1 MEFGIFDHV
10 DSSGLPLGQFYEQR
24 LRLTEA
30 YDRLGFYGYHV
41 AEHHFTPLG
50 LAASPSVYL
59 ASVIQRT
66 SRLKIGS
73 LVYTLPLYHPLRLA
87 EEICMLDQLSGGRL
101 QVGVGRGISPIESA
115 YYGENPDM
123 NVSRAVYKE
132 SLDIILAALTGKC
145 VTYKGEHRSFT
156 DVPMELETAQRPHP
170 PLWMGVQSLE
180 NAEFAARYKM
190 NMACILDPAEMKSRV
205 RHYRE
210 TWKKLHGES
219 GLAEAR
225 AGLNFFIVVADTDAE
240 AMAIADKSYK
250 TWFASFNYL
259 YRLHGRSPMLGE
271 RADNFPDLQKLGRG
285 IAGSPK
291 TVADFLVRRAQTA
304 EINYLIGQYA
314 FGDMTFEQASHSVSL
329 FASEVMPALRQV
341 TAAVAAA

>member
-1 MEFGIFDHV
+1 MEFGVFDHV
-10 DSSGLPLGQFYEQR
+10 DSSGLPLGEFYRQR

-30 YDRLGFYGYHV
+30 YDRLGFHGYHV

-87 EEICMLDQLSGGRL
+87 EEICMLDQMSEGRL

-115 YYGENPDM
+115 YYGANPDLS
-123 NVSRAVYKE
+123 VSRAVYKE
-132 SLDIILAALTGKC
+132 SLDIILAALTGKS
-145 VTYKGEHRSFT
+145 VTYKGQHRSFT
-156 DVPMELETAQRPHP
+156 DVPMELEPVQRPHP

-190 NMACILDPAEMKSRV
+190 NMACILDPDEMRSRV

-210 TWKKLHGES
+210 TWEQLHGDS
-219 GLAEAR
+219 GLADAK
-225 AGLNFFIVVADTDAE
+225 AGLNFFIVVADTDAQ
-240 AMAIADKSYK
+240 AMAIADKSYR
-250 TWFASFNYL
+250 TWFASFNHL

-291 TVADFLVRRAQTA
+291 TVSDFLMQRAQKA
-304 EINYLIGQYA
+304 EINYLIGQFA

-329 FASEVMPALRQV
+329 FASDVMPVLHQV
-341 TAAVAAA
+341 TAAVAA

>member
-1 MEFGIFDHV
+1 MDFGIFDHV
-10 DSSGLPLGQFYEQR
+10 DSSGLPLGEFYNQR

-66 SRLKIGS
+66 SRLKIGA

-115 YYGENPDM
+115 YYGENPDKT
-123 NVSRAVYKE
+123 VSRAVYQE
-132 SLDIILAALTGKC
+132 SLDIILAALTDKS
-145 VTYKGEHRSFT
+145 VTYKGQHRSFA
-156 DVPMELETAQRPHP
+156 DVPMELEPVQRPHP
-170 PLWMGVQSLE
+170 SLWMGVQSLE

-190 NMACILDPAEMKSRV
+190 NMACILDPAEMQSRV

-210 TWKKLHGES
+210 TWKQLHGDS
-219 GLAEAR
+219 GLAHAK

-240 AMAIADKSYK
+240 AMAIADKSYRK
-250 TWFASFNYL
+250 WFSNFNYL

-291 TVADFLVRRAQTA
+291 TVTDFLEQRARTA
-304 EINYLIGQYA
+304 EINYLIGQFA
-314 FGDMTFEQASHSVSL
+314 FGDMTFEQAHRSVSL
-329 FASEVMPALRQV
+329 FASDVMPVLRQV
-341 TAAVAAA
+341 TAAAIAA

>member
-1 MEFGIFDHV
+1 MDFGIFDHV
-10 DSSGLPLGQFYEQR
+10 DSNGLPLGQFYEQR

-30 YDRLGFYGYHV
+30 YDRLGFHGYHV

-66 SRLKIGS
+66 KRLKIGS

-87 EEICMLDQLSGGRL
+87 EEICMLDQLSDGRL

-115 YYGENPDM
+115 YYGENPDKD
-123 NVSRAVYKE
+123 VSRAVYQE
-132 SLDIILAALTGKC
+132 SLDIILAALTGKN
-145 VTYKGEHRSFT
+145 VTYKGEHRSFI
-156 DVPMELETAQRPHP
+156 DVPMELETLQRPHP

-210 TWKKLHGES
+210 TWKRLHGEK
-219 GLAEAR
+219 GLSDTK

-271 RADNFPDLQKLGRG
+271 RADNFPDLHQLGRG

-291 TVADFLVRRAQTA
+291 TVADFLMQRAQTA
-304 EINYLIGQYA
+304 EINYLIGQFA
-314 FGDMTFEQASHSVSL
+314 FGDMTFEQAHHSATL
-329 FASEVMPALRQV
+329 FASEVMPVLRQV
-341 TAAVAAA
+341 TGAAVAA

>member
-10 DSSGLPLGQFYEQR
+10 DSSGLPLGEFYEQR
-24 LRLTEA
+24 IRLTEA

-66 SRLKIGS
+66 SRLKIGP

-87 EEICMLDQLSGGRL
+87 EEICMLDQLSSGRL

-123 NVSRAVYKE
+123 NVSRAIYKE
-132 SLDIILAALTGKC
+132 SLDIILAALTQKRVTFEGK
-145 VTYKGEHRSFT
+145 HRSFS
-156 DVPMELETAQRPHP
+156 DVPMTLEPVQRPHP

-190 NMACILDPAEMKSRV
+190 NMACILEPAEMKTRV
-205 RHYRE
+205 SHYRE
-210 TWKKLHGES
+210 TWKKLHGDE
-219 GLAEAR
+219 GFMDAK
-225 AGLNFFIVVADTDAE
+225 AGLNFFIVVADSDRE
-240 AMAIADKSYK
+240 AMAIADQSYRK
-250 TWFASFNYL
+250 WFQNFNYL

-271 RADNFPDLQKLGRG
+271 RADNFTDLQKLGRG

-291 TVADFLVRRAQTA
+291 TVSDFLAQRAGTA
-304 EINYLIGQYA
+304 DINYLIGQFA
-314 FGDMTFEQASHSVSL
+314 FGDMSFEQANHSVGL
-329 FASEVMPALRQV
+329 FASEVMPTLRD
-341 TAAVAAA
+341 AATTKAAA